1 MSMFTVTPQGVITVD
16 TGDIRADFET
26 AYREALGADLDVK
39 TGTPQGNMIVNDTAT
54 LTRAQA
60 EVVNIANSFS
70 PYYTTGHALDVSGAF
85 WGYFRKSAQATTV
98 VATLSG
104 QAGTIVPAG
113 SIASD
118 GTYDYKSLDTAVIG
132 ENGTTTVQFSC
143 TVPGPIPCPPNTL
156 TTMVTQIS
164 GWESVNNSFNGVLG
178 FDTEPDNVFRA
189 RITANWL
196 NVRGRSILGAI
207 VDNIAALNG
216 VVSVVGRENPSNTQ
230 NTIDGVV
237 MPPHSIYL
245 AILGGQGTDIAQT
258 IAAQK
263 TLGAATVGN
272 TEITFTD
279 DVINYNYVYRIQRPN
294 TLPIGVQIKYAA
306 NNYTGADIDQQ
317 IRDTVMA
324 YIANNP
330 FKIGQVVS
338 GNILAQALNGF
349 NQIDLLSFKVRS
361 GTTGDYVDFIDTTIS
376 QIPNLSSADIVIEEV
391 SHV

>member
-1 MSMFTVTPQGVITVD
+1 
-16 TGDIRADFET
+16 
-26 AYREALGADLDVK
+26 
-39 TGTPQGNMIVNDTAT
+39 MIINDTAT

-143 TVPGPIPCPPNTL
+143 TVPGSIPCPPNTL
-156 TTMVTQIS
+156 TTMVSQIS

-237 MPPHSIYL
+237 IPPHSIYL

-263 TLGAATVGN
+263 TLGAGTVGN
-272 TEITFTD
+272 TDITFTD
-279 DVINYNYVYRIQRPN
+279 DVINYNYVYHIQRPN

-349 NQIDLLSFKVRS
+349 NHIDLLSFKVRS

-376 QIPNLSSADIVIEEV
+376 QIPNLSSDDIVIKEV